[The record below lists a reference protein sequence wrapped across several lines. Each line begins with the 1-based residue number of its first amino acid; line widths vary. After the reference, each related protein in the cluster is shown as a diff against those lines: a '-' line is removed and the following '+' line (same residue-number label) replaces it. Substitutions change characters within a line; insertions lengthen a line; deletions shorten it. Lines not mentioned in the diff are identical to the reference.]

1 MVESDVGWKAVAF
14 ILGWAG
20 VLFQPRGPEVSL
32 LEGMIPVVE
41 EDLEHLPLDVGLFV
55 SICSNPE

>member
-1 MVESDVGWKAVAF
+1 MVESDVGWKAVVF

-20 VLFQPRGPEVSL
+20 VLFQPRGPKVLL
-32 LEGMIPVVE
+32 LEGMIPVIE

-55 SICSNPE
+55 SICSNPK